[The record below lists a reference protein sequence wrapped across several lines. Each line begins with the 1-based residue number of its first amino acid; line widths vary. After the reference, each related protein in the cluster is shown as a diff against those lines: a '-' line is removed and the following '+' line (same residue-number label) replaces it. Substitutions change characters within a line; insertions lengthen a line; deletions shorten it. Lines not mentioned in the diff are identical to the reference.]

1 MQLAN
6 IGGKMES
13 SHNTPSLFDVVKQ
26 YDSIKVDDYQ
36 RTYAWGRDEIGELF
50 EDLKDCVTSEDYHFF
65 GTLIFQSE
73 NNNLATIV
81 DGQQRLT
88 TIFVLM
94 ATLRDEIDKLGI
106 DTLKTNAVRR
116 LPIPVINKAWEFLYF
131 NLDPTK
137 PRFLSNRFLEDI
149 FQKSVY
155 ADINTQAKIL
165 DRESALTLAFRK
177 AVKTIR
183 QLVKEDLEKYYGQEE
198 KLERINSFIDAIRD
212 RFLVLRVST
221 YSLSES
227 LEIFLTLNNR
237 GLPLGASDLVR
248 GDILAKLGEGET
260 EQAQAQLHKRIFEEW
275 SDIADNVKE
284 VEVFLRH
291 WLVATGKVKVQKK
304 KVFDAVSTRLRDS
317 TSEGRKAKAKSL
329 WKELQEASETYNQII
344 SPKVGGDSQYQLELL
359 HGLMKS
365 HRILL
370 LSVLKAQL
378 SSNEREAVIRQ
389 LFVLC
394 FRWVIA
400 GGNAQKLE
408 DLFQKWGLNFL
419 ETGDVNA
426 LTKSLAEEASAINPE
441 TVARYLSED
450 GDEGFIGKAV
460 LHCVNRAR
468 TPGANAIQLDS
479 DLHLEHI
486 APQTETDEW
495 KAAVF
500 SGNTEMYSGYESAI
514 SEIGNLTL
522 LDFKINMSLKQK
534 GFDSK
539 KIRYGDSVIKLTNDL
554 LFLGKWSESEI
565 QDRTQYIIDSFEIA
579 FSIEPT
585 DERVK
590 SFEVWLKEFRA
601 NN

>member
-1 MQLAN
+1 
-6 IGGKMES
+6 MES

-50 EDLKDCVTSEDYHFF
+50 EDLKDCVASEDYHFF

-73 NNNLATIV
+73 NHSLANIV

-94 ATLRDEIDKLGI
+94 AALRDEIDRLGI

-137 PRFLSNRFLEDI
+137 PRFRSNRFLESI
-149 FQKSVY
+149 FAKSVY
-155 ADINTQAKIL
+155 AEINTQTKIL

-183 QLVKEDLEKYYGQEE
+183 QLVKDDLDKFYSQEE
-198 KLERINSFIDAIRD
+198 KLERINAFIDAIRE

-248 GDILAKLGEGET
+248 GDILAKLGEGES

-291 WLVATGKVKVQKK
+291 WLVATGKTKVQKK
-304 KVFDAVSTRLRDS
+304 KVFDTVSMRLRD
-317 TSEGRKAKAKSL
+317 TTGDGRKAKAMSL
-329 WKELQEASETYNQII
+329 WKDLQEASEIYNQII
-344 SPKVGGDSQYQLELL
+344 APKMGGDTQYHLELL

-370 LSVLKAQL
+370 LSVLNADI
-378 SSNEREAVIRQ
+378 SIVERELVVRQ
-389 LFVLC
+389 VFVLA

-408 DLFQKWGLNFL
+408 DLFQKWGGEYS
-419 ETGDVNA
+419 ETKDVGQ
-426 LTKSLAEEASAINPE
+426 LVKQLADEAATLNPE

-450 GDEGFIGKAV
+450 GDEGYIGKAV
-460 LHCVNRAR
+460 LHCINRAR

-486 APQTETDEW
+486 APQTETDDW
-495 KAAVF
+495 KASVF
-500 SGNTEMYSGYESAI
+500 NGNAEMYSGYESAT

-534 GFDSK
+534 GFDQK
-539 KIRYGDSVIKLTNDL
+539 KLRYGDSVIKLTNDL
-554 LFLGKWSESEI
+554 LFLNKWSEAEI

-579 FSIEPT
+579 FSISPSE
-585 DERVK
+585 DRVK
-590 SFEVWLKEFRA
+590 SFEAWLADYRSK
-601 NN
+601 N

>member
-1 MQLAN
+1 
-6 IGGKMES
+6 MES

-36 RTYAWGRDEIGELF
+36 RTYAWGRDEISELF
-50 EDLKDCVTSEDYHFF
+50 EDLKDCVDSEDYHFF

-73 NNNLATIV
+73 TNNLATIV

-94 ATLRDEIDKLGI
+94 ATLRDEIDRLGI
-106 DTLKTNAVRR
+106 DTLKTNANRR

-137 PRFLSNRFLEDI
+137 PRFRSNRFLEAI
-149 FQKSVY
+149 FEKSVY
-155 ADINTQAKIL
+155 ADINSQSKIL

-183 QLVKEDLEKYYGQEE
+183 QLVKEDLEKVFSQEE
-198 KLERINSFIDAIRD
+198 KLERINSFIDAIRE

-260 EQAQAQLHKRIFEEW
+260 EQAQAQLHKQIFEEW

-291 WLVATGKVKVQKK
+291 WLVATGKGKVQKK
-304 KVFDAVSTRLRDS
+304 KVFDTVSMRLRDA
-317 TSEGRKAKAKSL
+317 TGEGRKEKARTL
-329 WKELQEASETYNQII
+329 WKDLQDASEIYNQII
-344 SPKVGGDSQYQLELL
+344 APKMGGDTQYQLELL

-370 LSVLKAQL
+370 LSVLGATVTQA
-378 SSNEREAVIRQ
+378 EREAVVRQ
-389 LFVLC
+389 VFVLA

-408 DLFQKWGLNFL
+408 DLFQKWGTDFKAS
-419 ETGDVNA
+419 GDVNQLIQA
-426 LTKSLAEEASAINPE
+426 LTDEAASINPE
-441 TVARYLSED
+441 SVTRYLSED

-460 LHCVNRAR
+460 LHCINRAR

-479 DLHLEHI
+479 ELHLEHI
-486 APQTETDEW
+486 APQTENDEW

-500 SGNTEMYSGYESAI
+500 SGNAELYSGYESAI

-534 GFDSK
+534 GFDKK

-554 LFLGKWSESEI
+554 LFLNKWSEVEI
-565 QDRTQYIIDSFEIA
+565 QDRTQYIIESFAIA
-579 FSIEPT
+579 FSVAPAT
-585 DERVK
+585 ERVK
-590 SFEVWLKEFRA
+590 SFEAWLADYRSK
-601 NN
+601 N